1 MECPLCPAVATT
13 ALGSFKEL
21 RSHIHRAHPQD
32 VVHVYACS
40 ACPSA
45 FKEKKA
51 LNRHLLRKHE
61 DTLGVLQ
68 KKYYGFICSDCGL
81 YLRIQPD
88 SNAEEWEAFVELMEK
103 HSPTHLVPTVVHARE
118 KLSANPKISL
128 EFARIE
134 RRKKLNSIEC
144 PHCRK
149 SFVGRERIKIHLLRG
164 KCTSRQ
170 PVSGLALLVNKTPSK
185 DVFHELKE
193 DDRFGLKGNEMDEPF
208 LRQHIIRL
216 AIAVTVPVLRKA
228 SKTTIP
234 FTPKGTPR
242 NLIYCDRCAS
252 LLPGSCMFNHVCR
265 DGAHG
270 MPLKPIYDHRHTVDG
285 TKSRIPCFVCPD
297 YSTCSVAGLQMHL
310 TLDHDLDY
318 AIDKGVGAQQSR
330 HSSRHCSPI
339 KSPVAKRPSVDV
351 PEDRAPLKL
360 KIPRTFLSSRYPS
373 LYREPR
379 AGIHGSYDKE
389 GRVKLV
395 TKAHDNDVPQASPAP
410 SSSTSRPTDPQRPST
425 SSARQSDANLE
436 DSYDDEGGLVIAEDE
451 EPMDADSQF
460 TMDDMMEDTEK
471 TDDDKKKKEETDGRN
486 GVDAKTNGH
495 VASNGHA
502 QNGVSD
508 EDESLQQYHLSL
520 YTSPPNSKYTPHDGF
535 FVLCRL
541 CMTVLPAI
549 EDFKH
554 HVGMHHREEH
564 QDYISCSE
572 CSLLVLRS
580 DLHYYLYRKEEHNVD
595 LVHFCKRCN
604 IATKRAELMKEHIH
618 MGDCRRGIANA
629 TDEQY
634 MLFPRPVPGVI
645 AECFFNFDSAL
656 KSEGPFIIRIDGQER
671 MTESQH
677 CANNDCMR
685 GGLLRRELVAVSD
698 FEAAR
703 INEERHMIRHAR
715 LSCPVDGFP
724 LPYHRY
730 RYHDFGPYEKP
741 APILEKDEKK
751 LKKQIKDVKGRNRQ
765 QFGKIEADDAAA
777 DTAAAANSPAASA
790 TAASVG
796 SPAEAAAAAASAEAD
811 EPMPV
816 AENDEEAEPSTPDAS
831 SRNEH
836 SQEDAEMLKGR
847 MEAEFKIYQEM
858 GYKVD
863 LYVKNFCKR
872 GEKFPYTAEQIKETR
887 IDVNTFMTKQEMT
900 KCLFCHSSQGLY
912 PVQRQKKD
920 AWISS
925 FVESMEAAVL
935 KYTNKASLSF
945 ANVYNGKLMKKPNL
959 RVCARHF
966 NPDEIDGEG
975 MLQDNAVPT
984 YLWRKC
990 LLCKAAIHNKEGAGL
1005 EMPIYY
1011 KEQLRALLAVR
1022 SGGAKNEKELCEQAV
1037 QYACPVCVVHAAD
1050 ASPDTTLSEQA
1061 RDRIAALRAKMLAR
1075 ASGIASSAAG
1085 SSKASTEGDSS
1096 ENLMGVFN
1104 SAMRHAALEPQT
1116 PAAVPARQPSE
1127 SPPLQQLQQLQQPPP
1142 DFAEPPTPYGVLNSA
1157 LRYAALEARTP
1168 APPPAR
1174 QPSVSPP
1181 PLGLIRS
1188 AGRDREL
1195 EPPTPAAPSPVV
1207 FAEPPPT
1214 PRTYKPL
1221 MDAPVNLDV
1230 PPATPGHQEQVGE
1243 LRQKAGVRKE
1253 IAEKEIDDWAVN
1265 MMQRGVQTDQQWL
1278 HVIQLYQLQQ
1288 QPQPGPSRAPPQP
1301 PQPTPQG
1308 LPTIAQMRETCIQI
1322 YRIWGMGEAALRS
1335 NADMLDG
1342 MQPNELLNHYME
1354 ATKRQMD
1361 INAGRAAVPA
1371 APSAAAHAA
1380 PAAASSTSAVAAVAE
1395 DPMAKWKVAVA
1406 GVPFECVLC
1415 NPATKPGKTKRIMP
1429 KTDNVEP
1436 HLDQLGLAKGSSG
1449 LMCTTCAQR
1458 YIEREESLHSNH
1470 DNKEA
1475 RFCCLDCCTMLPK
1488 FTEQRFVEHM
1498 IKNHK
1503 MKLSEPRFDCPFKN
1517 DPKTPCHHTS
1527 SSIEEYR
1534 QHLNDP
1540 KQPHFSI
1547 LFYQTYD
1554 HNRSHK
1560 CCLRFTDQNAL
1571 MVHSDL
1577 VLGEKTRLGIT
1588 AEDISRRECCPL
1600 CGSINLWE
1608 EEFDGQKISHFTLH
1622 QLEWTIMCRYD
1633 LKKLRRGETAKW
1645 HNVSK
1650 HSQGSFCMACNEQT
1664 NQQQMVHSDSHL
1676 LIGLK
1681 TRSNT
1686 EPIACDNSR
1695 ALLGLPKIGGEQME
1709 TDD

>member
-1 MECPLCPAVATT
+1 
-13 ALGSFKEL
+13 
-21 RSHIHRAHPQD
+21 
-32 VVHVYACS
+32 
-40 ACPSA
+40 
-45 FKEKKA
+45 
-51 LNRHLLRKHE
+51 
-61 DTLGVLQ
+61 
-68 KKYYGFICSDCGL
+68 
-81 YLRIQPD
+81 
-88 SNAEEWEAFVELMEK
+88 
-103 HSPTHLVPTVVHARE
+103 
-118 KLSANPKISL
+118 
-128 EFARIE
+128 
-134 RRKKLNSIEC
+134 
-144 PHCRK
+144 
-149 SFVGRERIKIHLLRG
+149 
-164 KCTSRQ
+164 
-170 PVSGLALLVNKTPSK
+170 
-185 DVFHELKE
+185 
-193 DDRFGLKGNEMDEPF
+193 MDEPF

-318 AIDKGVGAQQSR
+318 AIDKGVESAPEVGAQQSR

-451 EPMDADSQF
+451 EPMDVEAGEGEKKDEELKEKKDADSQF

-572 CSLLVLRS
+572 CSLLVLRSEIRLHDADHAWTKYICSITKKAFAS

-765 QFGKIEADDAAA
+765 QFGKIDDYFDNDPWRLNCLPTVEDPEEADDAAA

-920 AWISS
+920 AW
-925 FVESMEAAVL
+925 V
-935 KYTNKASLSF
+935 
-945 ANVYNGKLMKKPNL
+945 
-959 RVCARHF
+959 
-966 NPDEIDGEG
+966 
-975 MLQDNAVPT
+975 
-984 YLWRKC
+984 
-990 LLCKAAIHNKEGAGL
+990 
-1005 EMPIYY
+1005 
-1011 KEQLRALLAVR
+1011 
-1022 SGGAKNEKELCEQAV
+1022 
-1037 QYACPVCVVHAAD
+1037 
-1050 ASPDTTLSEQA
+1050 
-1061 RDRIAALRAKMLAR
+1061 
-1075 ASGIASSAAG
+1075 
-1085 SSKASTEGDSS
+1085 
-1096 ENLMGVFN
+1096 
-1104 SAMRHAALEPQT
+1104 
-1116 PAAVPARQPSE
+1116 
-1127 SPPLQQLQQLQQPPP
+1127 
-1142 DFAEPPTPYGVLNSA
+1142 
-1157 LRYAALEARTP
+1157 
-1168 APPPAR
+1168 
-1174 QPSVSPP
+1174 
-1181 PLGLIRS
+1181 
-1188 AGRDREL
+1188 
-1195 EPPTPAAPSPVV
+1195 
-1207 FAEPPPT
+1207 
-1214 PRTYKPL
+1214 
-1221 MDAPVNLDV
+1221 
-1230 PPATPGHQEQVGE
+1230 
-1243 LRQKAGVRKE
+1243 
-1253 IAEKEIDDWAVN
+1253 
-1265 MMQRGVQTDQQWL
+1265 
-1278 HVIQLYQLQQ
+1278 
-1288 QPQPGPSRAPPQP
+1288 
-1301 PQPTPQG
+1301 
-1308 LPTIAQMRETCIQI
+1308 
-1322 YRIWGMGEAALRS
+1322 
-1335 NADMLDG
+1335 
-1342 MQPNELLNHYME
+1342 
-1354 ATKRQMD
+1354 
-1361 INAGRAAVPA
+1361 
-1371 APSAAAHAA
+1371 
-1380 PAAASSTSAVAAVAE
+1380 
-1395 DPMAKWKVAVA
+1395 
-1406 GVPFECVLC
+1406 
-1415 NPATKPGKTKRIMP
+1415 
-1429 KTDNVEP
+1429 
-1436 HLDQLGLAKGSSG
+1436 
-1449 LMCTTCAQR
+1449 
-1458 YIEREESLHSNH
+1458 
-1470 DNKEA
+1470 
-1475 RFCCLDCCTMLPK
+1475 
-1488 FTEQRFVEHM
+1488 
-1498 IKNHK
+1498 
-1503 MKLSEPRFDCPFKN
+1503 
-1517 DPKTPCHHTS
+1517 
-1527 SSIEEYR
+1527 
-1534 QHLNDP
+1534 
-1540 KQPHFSI
+1540 
-1547 LFYQTYD
+1547 
-1554 HNRSHK
+1554 
-1560 CCLRFTDQNAL
+1560 
-1571 MVHSDL
+1571 
-1577 VLGEKTRLGIT
+1577 
-1588 AEDISRRECCPL
+1588 
-1600 CGSINLWE
+1600 
-1608 EEFDGQKISHFTLH
+1608 
-1622 QLEWTIMCRYD
+1622 
-1633 LKKLRRGETAKW
+1633 
-1645 HNVSK
+1645 
-1650 HSQGSFCMACNEQT
+1650 
-1664 NQQQMVHSDSHL
+1664 
-1676 LIGLK
+1676 
-1681 TRSNT
+1681 
-1686 EPIACDNSR
+1686 
-1695 ALLGLPKIGGEQME
+1695 
-1709 TDD
+1709 